1 MKHASVLLAICFT
14 IVSLCGFGMPEP
26 HDVHISYCQSE
37 ITGNVFKCKVTYY
50 RDDLLRAIA
59 DWKANVRS
67 LPAAQQ
73 QAAMTDFV
81 RDHFR
86 VYSGNQMLAWSSIG
100 KGENDK
106 SVWFELRAESRTRL
120 QSATI
125 MHNALFHVYSDQMN
139 LMVLKAGG
147 SEYNYIFT
155 PSRPTI
161 SVNLQAQP

>member
-1 MKHASVLLAICFT
+1 MKQTAVLLAICIT
-14 IVSLCGFGMPEP
+14 IVSLCAFRMPEP

-37 ITGNVFKCKVTYY
+37 IIGNVFKGKVTYY
-50 RDDLLRAIA
+50 KDDLLRAVA
-59 DWKANVRS
+59 DWRANVGS
-67 LPAAQQ
+67 LTAAQQ
-73 QAAMTDFV
+73 QAVMTDFV

-86 VYSGNQMLAWSSIG
+86 VYSGNQMLAWSSITR
-100 KGENDK
+100 GENGK

-125 MHNALFHVYSDQMN
+125 MHNALFHVYGDQMN

-155 PSRPTI
+155 PSKPMI
-161 SVNLQAQP
+161 SVNL